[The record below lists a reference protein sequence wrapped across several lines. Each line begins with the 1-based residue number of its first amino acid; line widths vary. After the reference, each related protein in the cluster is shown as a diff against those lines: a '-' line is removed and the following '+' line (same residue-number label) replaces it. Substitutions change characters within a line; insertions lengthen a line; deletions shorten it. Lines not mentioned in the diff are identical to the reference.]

1 MTKSKTDKP
10 QGVKYLIG
18 SVKTL
23 YKKLDSKICYRIRM
37 CNWKHWKAPQNR
49 VKNLTKLGIL
59 SWSAW
64 KSVYLKGYAKLGYCR
79 DVYMAVSND
88 RLASF
93 GLISMLNYKCQGYSV
108 TIMIKF
114 YYHYPSILEFVIELR
129 KEG

>member
-49 VKNLTKLGIL
+49 VKNLTKLGIQRRIL

-93 GLISMLNYKCQGYSV
+93 GLISMLNYKC
-108 TIMIKF
+108 
-114 YYHYPSILEFVIELR
+114 
-129 KEG
+129 